1 MMPQKILIIDDDPFV
16 QSGLVEKFK
25 AAGFNVL
32 TAKDGED
39 GIAYLAESP
48 DIIIT
53 ELLLPKVSGLE
64 VLRRARHKSVDIPL
78 IVFSTVYRDEAFF
91 EDLKNRYGISGYFI
105 KPVQFEKVYSLIMSF
120 KKEQAKKS
128 DTKEAFGVK
137 KSRGEIVP
145 LLFPTILHK
154 LYISRATGRLR
165 LQSGNMIKEF
175 QFKNGHPVF
184 AKSNLIH
191 ETLGRVLLDT
201 GLISKIDYEMSIMQ
215 MLKEKKRH
223 GEVLLEMGVLPINLK
238 EALKIQLKQKLLNT
252 FSWESGS
259 YYFVPEKEV
268 KIDIESEI
276 KPAEIIL
283 EGIKTQ
289 INEETCDRYLAEFLT
304 YHVYEGKPNY
314 SLKELG
320 LSKEEEKF
328 FLKIDGKKTLQELI
342 DSSPLEKSLTKK
354 LLLALIILG
363 LIEIKNGDRTE
374 ERVQKILHSTTKSAE
389 EKVLKSEEDI
399 KLYNDL
405 NTYLTELK
413 TKNYFEVLGVT
424 DSATDADVKKS
435 YFLMVREYHPDRF
448 YNKDKSIRDIAEEIF
463 TVLTTAYNALMT
475 EDLRKKYLE
484 SLKGKDQEKNRE
496 DVQSLVNA
504 EIQFQKGM
512 VYYKSQSFVN
522 AEECFK
528 WAVKLNPTEAE
539 YNGWLGW
546 VLYKKQPEDSDVR
559 KRAEEI
565 INHALK
571 MNPKWDQGYLFL
583 AYLARAE
590 KNEEKAEKYFNK
602 ALECNPKNQDALREV
617 RLINMR
623 KKKSEGLLK
632 RIFKK

>member
-64 VLRRARHKSVDIPL
+64 VIRRARHKSVDIPL

-105 KPVQFEKVYSLIMSF
+105 KPVQFERVYSLIKSLKRESAREMSR
-120 KKEQAKKS
+120 KES
-128 DTKEAFGVK
+128 FGVK
-137 KSRGEIVP
+137 KASGEIVP
-145 LLFPTILHK
+145 LLFPTLLHK

-165 LQSGNMIKEF
+165 VQSGNMIKEF
-175 QFKNGHPVF
+175 LFKNGCPVF

-201 GLISKIDYEMSIMQ
+201 GLISKIDYEMSIRQ
-215 MLKEKKRH
+215 MLKEKKKQ

-252 FSWESGS
+252 FSWESGT
-259 YYFVPEKEV
+259 YYFAPEKEV

-283 EGIKTQ
+283 EGIKTR
-289 INEETCDRYLAEFLT
+289 INEETCDRYLAEFLP
-304 YHVYEGKPNY
+304 YPVYEGKPNY

-342 DSSPLEKSLTKK
+342 DSSPLEKNLTKK

-363 LIEIKNGDRTE
+363 LIEIKNGGVAENRA
-374 ERVQKILHSTTKSAE
+374 QKIDGSRKTLE
-389 EKVLKSEEDI
+389 EKGLKSEEDI

-413 TKNYFEVLGVT
+413 TKNYFEVLGVNEK
-424 DSATDADVKKS
+424 ATDADVKKS
-435 YFLMVREYHPDRF
+435 YFLMAREYHPDRF
-448 YNKDKSIRDIAEEIF
+448 YNKDKSIRDVAEEIF
-463 TVLTTAYNALMT
+463 TLLTTAYNALMT

-484 SLKGKDQEKNRE
+484 SLKGKDQEKKSE
-496 DVQSLVNA
+496 DVQSRVNA

-512 VYYKSQSFVN
+512 VYYKSQDFVN

-528 WAVKLNPTEAE
+528 WAVKLNPNEAE
-539 YNGWLGW
+539 YAGWLGW
-546 VLYKKQPEDSDVR
+546 VLYKKQPADSAIR
-559 KRAEEI
+559 KKAEEA
-565 INHALK
+565 INHALQ
-571 MNPKWDQGYLFL
+571 MNPKWDQGYIFL
-583 AYLARAE
+583 AYLARVE
-590 KNEEKAEKYFNK
+590 KDEEKAEKYFKK
-602 ALECNPKNQDALREV
+602 ALECNPNNQDAIREV

-623 KKKSEGLLK
+623 KKKSEGL
-632 RIFKK
+632 FKKIFNK